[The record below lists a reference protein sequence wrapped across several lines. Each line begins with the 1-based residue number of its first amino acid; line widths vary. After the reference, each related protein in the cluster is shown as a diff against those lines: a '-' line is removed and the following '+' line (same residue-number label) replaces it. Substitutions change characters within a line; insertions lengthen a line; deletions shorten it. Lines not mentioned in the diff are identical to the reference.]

1 METITNPNTIPNK
14 SGSIIKFLKNQEIQD
29 IYLNPTAACQTKARS
44 KKSTGITG
52 RISTIG
58 LKIAK
63 ASGNLANKTSVMKK
77 SMVIKL
83 KF

>member
-1 METITNPNTIPNK
+1 MVTK
-14 SGSIIKFLKNQEIQD
+14 STLVKKLVKTKGT
-29 IYLNPTAACQTKARS
+29 YLNPTAACQTKARS
-44 KKSTGITG
+44 KKSIGITG